1 MVDNEGGL
9 RNRRAK
15 HRDGVD
21 RHGCCGFDVDAHRV
35 AFLAFRLRNGQGD
48 LIECGKQRRHLGLKR
63 LAAGGQPDVAPGA
76 LEQLRIQLALKTADG
91 LRQRRLSHAKALR
104 RVRHMLGLRHLV
116 KIAQLQ
122 QLHAHLLQP
131 QCDDNAQIMENA

>member
-1 MVDNEGGL
+1 MAL
-9 RNRRAK
+9 
-15 HRDGVD
+15 
-21 RHGCCGFDVDAHRV
+21 
-35 AFLAFRLRNGQGD
+35 RLRNGQGN
-48 LIECGKQRRHLGLKR
+48 LVERGKQRRYFGLKR

>member
-1 MVDNEGGL
+1 M
-9 RNRRAK
+9 
-15 HRDGVD
+15 
-21 RHGCCGFDVDAHRV
+21 DVAASTSMRV
-35 AFLAFRLRNGQGD
+35 AFLALRLCNGQGN
-48 LIECGKQRRHLGLKR
+48 LVERGKQRRYFGLKR

-122 QLHAHLLQP
+122 QLHAHTP
-131 QCDDNAQIMENA
+131 SASM